1 MLQMSRFT
9 TRKLLQQWNVTCRHP
24 VRLYQLSGLTLM
36 RSQRKLVCKTVLEA
50 SLFPQ
55 FRLGATLGPHCVWAH
70 FRTSTPFAFYS
81 TSTDSKQAAEHAGSE
96 VKANDRTGRIS
107 SDDFKKLLRLAHPER
122 WRLSG
127 KKHTS
132 RLQGWHRVAVA
143 TLQIRHLNSE
153 LKQHLCMFD

>member
-9 TRKLLQQWNVTCRHP
+9 TKKLLEHWTVTCKRP
-24 VRLYQLSGLTLM
+24 VRLYQLSGLTL
-36 RSQRKLVCKTVLEA
+36 RSQRKLVCETVLQA

-55 FRLGATLGPHCVWAH
+55 FRLGATLGPHCVWTH

-81 TSTDSKQAAEHAGSE
+81 TSTDSKQAAEHVGRE
-96 VKANDRTGRIS
+96 VKTNDRPGQIS
-107 SDDFKKLLRLAHPER
+107 SGDFKKLLWLAHPER

-132 RLQGWHRVAVA
+132 QLQGWHRVAVA
-143 TLQIRHLNSE
+143 TLQISHPNSD
-153 LKQHLCMFD
+153 LKQCFCMFD